1 MQLGFYLGC
10 KYLRED
16 SYKEIVRVRSP
27 GGMLPQG
34 NLVFYI
40 L

>member
-16 SYKEIVRVRSP
+16 SYREIVRVRRS
-27 GGMLPQG
+27 GDMLPQG
-34 NLVFYI
+34 KLVFYI